1 MKLSGVEKTKNLE
14 FTAKKFSKTFAVIK
28 TT

>member
-14 FTAKKFSKTFAVIK
+14 LTAKKCYKTFAVIK